1 MSSTSQAQ
9 SQPEPSYALV
19 PPSYAAHT
27 STSSNSSTSHPVYT
41 GIHDTMRHG
50 LKNVLHEVSTHS
62 HHPVQNRLENWEATR
77 DNLKLT
83 MQRNIHGLGAPA
95 HTLMER
101 KIVSYNPAFDP
112 TRSSNSI
119 SKLHLDILNGDD
131 ERIEPRDFLPSEI
144 SANVPSVHTVMERRL
159 GL

>member
-1 MSSTSQAQ
+1 MSTSQSQ
-9 SQPEPSYALV
+9 SHPEPSYALV
-19 PPSYAAHT
+19 PPAYASHT
-27 STSSNSSTSHPVYT
+27 STSTNSSTSHPVYA
-41 GIHDTMRHG
+41 GVHDSMRHG
-50 LKNVLHEVSTHS
+50 LKNVLHQVSTHS
-62 HHPVQNRLENWEATR
+62 HHPVQNRLENWDATR

-83 MQRNIHGLGAPA
+83 MQRNIHGIGAPA

-101 KIVSYNPAFDP
+101 KIASYNPAFDP
-112 TRSSNSI
+112 TTTSNSI

-144 SANVPSVHTVMERRL
+144 SAGIPSMHTVMERRL